1 MQGACHDKVFDV
13 LQEHLIKTTTT
24 ASTTAFSSSG
34 SSSILECFASPL
46 NAHLP
51 HFASAFYDVDWHFGS
66 MGNFFSVDNFY
77 AKVGGLHQ
85 ANPPFSPGLMKRM
98 ADTMIHHLTLA
109 DDEQHYDTALCFV
122 VIVPT
127 VHLDTINATIT
138 STAQSNSA
146 GRHEEKEEEYE
157 SLVKRFAKP
166 SFETLVAS
174 PFCRLHIILPAR
186 EHGYLVGAQHVRPTQ
201 YKQSNY
207 DTSVILLQSRRARE
221 TMTFDAQRLEGDIR
235 KAFASREEA
244 ETEQRRQAKRV
255 KTQRES

>member
-1 MQGACHDKVFDV
+1 
-13 LQEHLIKTTTT
+13 
-24 ASTTAFSSSG
+24 
-34 SSSILECFASPL
+34 
-46 NAHLP
+46 
-51 HFASAFYDVDWHFGS
+51 
-66 MGNFFSVDNFY
+66 
-77 AKVGGLHQ
+77 
-85 ANPPFSPGLMKRM
+85 MKRM

-109 DDEQHYDTALCFV
+109 DDEQHYDTSLCFV

-127 VHLDTINATIT
+127 VHLDKINTTATAR
-138 STAQSNSA
+138 TAPSNA
-146 GRHEEKEEEYE
+146 GRHEEKEEEE

-244 ETEQRRQAKRV
+244 ETDQRRQTKRV

>member
-1 MQGACHDKVFDV
+1 
-13 LQEHLIKTTTT
+13 
-24 ASTTAFSSSG
+24 
-34 SSSILECFASPL
+34 LECFASPL

-51 HFASAFYDVDWHFGS
+51 YFASAFYDVDWHFGS
-66 MGNFFSVDNFY
+66 IGNFFSVDNDFY
-77 AKVGGLHQ
+77 AKVGGLYQ

-127 VHLDTINATIT
+127 VHHLEKIKVT
-138 STAQSNSA
+138 SAARTAQSNNA
-146 GRHEEKEEEYE
+146 ERHEEKEKEEE

-166 SFETLVAS
+166 SFEILVAS

-186 EHGYLVGAQHVRPTQ
+186 EHSYLVGAQHVRPTQ

-207 DTSVILLQSRRARE
+207 DTSVIVLQSRRARE
-221 TMTFDAQRLEGDIR
+221 TMTFDAQRLEEDIR
-235 KAFASREEA
+235 KAFASREEE

-255 KTQRES
+255 KTQRKS